1 MGLALIDGGQF
12 SRSERWLVD
21 GTTYAY
27 EAVAEAV
34 NAFGTPVYNVPATKG
49 RAYVEFELETGQ
61 LTIALEPV
69 DDLLADTA
77 ITVIFSDDVPE
88 SVATSWLA
96 KTYVSVEARAGL
108 VVREDAAA

>member
-27 EAVAEAV
+27 EVIANAVDT
-34 NAFGTPVYNVPATKG
+34 FGAPTYNVPAEKG
-49 RAYVEFELETGQ
+49 RAYVEFDLKPGQ

-77 ITVIFSDDVPE
+77 VTVIFSSDVPE
-88 SVATSWLA
+88 LAATTWLSE
-96 KTYVSVEARAGL
+96 TYVSVEARAGL
-108 VVREDAAA
+108 VVREDVAA